1 MFDFEYGSWEAGHSA
16 YRSEIMCY
24 DKDMDIGLLRLQTSK
39 KFDNVA
45 TMFPRG
51 EHKKR
56 LRLFQPVYAI
66 GCGLGHPPLQTRGQL
81 AGFTDVIDNYPYW
94 LSTAPTI
101 FGNSGGSVYRGDTFE
116 FIGIPSRIAVMATG
130 FSADAIT
137 HMSYFIPM
145 PSIYNFLEDQ
155 LFNFIFDSSGNFFG
169 KIIDIGT
176 ASTDGVSTDRTCFTL
191 DRPLFKSITS
201 SEGIYKYYSSAGPPQ
216 YFTKTNQITW
226 AVSTSVDDF
235 GGADYTVGKITATS
249 ADGRTFFKKLKAG
262 MRIKIEGNADIENN
276 NGVFTIGHVFEDD
289 GDVDF
294 FAIIYLFLKIL
305 LVTSRIPTIT

>member
-1 MFDFEYGSWEAGHSA
+1 MLDEKDINDKHKHMLYPTVRVRTTKAGGSGTLIYSRQVPDEEEGIFESYVLTNEHVIDDNIKVEKKWSTLLKREVKTDILAECSVEMFDFEYGSWEAGHSA

-39 KFDNVA
+39 KFENVA

-51 EHKKR
+51 EHKKQ

-155 LFNFIFDSSGNFFG
+155 LFNFIFDESMTSKDCANQRKHKRNRDEKNMVADIVKDSEPVEASTEREDPWG
-169 KIIDIGT
+169 KI
-176 ASTDGVSTDRTCFTL
+176 R
-191 DRPLFKSITS
+191 
-201 SEGIYKYYSSAGPPQ
+201 
-216 YFTKTNQITW
+216 
-226 AVSTSVDDF
+226 
-235 GGADYTVGKITATS
+235 
-249 ADGRTFFKKLKAG
+249 
-262 MRIKIEGNADIENN
+262 
-276 NGVFTIGHVFEDD
+276 
-289 GDVDF
+289 
-294 FAIIYLFLKIL
+294 
-305 LVTSRIPTIT
+305 

>member
-16 YRSEIMCY
+16 YKADIMCY
-24 DKDMDIGLLRLQTSK
+24 DKDMDIGLLKIKSEK

-45 TMFPRG
+45 KMFPKG
-51 EHKKR
+51 EYKKQ

-137 HMSYFIPM
+137 HMSYFIPIL
-145 PSIYNFLEDQ
+145 SIYNFLEEQ
-155 LFNFIFDSSGNFFG
+155 LFNFIF
-169 KIIDIGT
+169 
-176 ASTDGVSTDRTCFTL
+176 
-191 DRPLFKSITS
+191 
-201 SEGIYKYYSSAGPPQ
+201 
-216 YFTKTNQITW
+216 
-226 AVSTSVDDF
+226 
-235 GGADYTVGKITATS
+235 
-249 ADGRTFFKKLKAG
+249 
-262 MRIKIEGNADIENN
+262 
-276 NGVFTIGHVFEDD
+276 
-289 GDVDF
+289 
-294 FAIIYLFLKIL
+294 
-305 LVTSRIPTIT
+305 